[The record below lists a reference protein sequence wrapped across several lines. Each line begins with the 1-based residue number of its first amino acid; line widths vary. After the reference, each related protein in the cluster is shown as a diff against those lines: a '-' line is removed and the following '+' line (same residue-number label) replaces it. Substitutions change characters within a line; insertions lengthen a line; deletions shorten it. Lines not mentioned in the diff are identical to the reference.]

1 MSLFDDI
8 YSEDEEVAILP
19 IEEEDEEDVY
29 DPGEP
34 CDPEGPCPMPPI
46 GPG

>member
-8 YSEDEEVAILP
+8 YGEDEEVAILP
-19 IEEEDEEDVY
+19 IEEDEEDIFEP
-29 DPGEP
+29 DGP
-34 CDPEGPCPMPPI
+34 CDPEMPCPMPPV